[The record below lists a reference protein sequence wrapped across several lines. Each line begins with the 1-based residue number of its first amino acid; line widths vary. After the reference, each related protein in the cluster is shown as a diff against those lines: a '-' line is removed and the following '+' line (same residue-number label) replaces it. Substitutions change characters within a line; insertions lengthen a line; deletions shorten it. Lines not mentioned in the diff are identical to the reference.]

1 MNDRL
6 RKHIEALREKLRSEP
21 AAPLI
26 GDIPGGIDDPKSGS
40 AFWDEFLKISD
51 GGRYGSVDLF
61 ASRNLAGNQFWLEQ
75 VSVENAIV
83 VGQVLYAPVVLEA
96 ETNHLLLLSAG
107 ERLLALGHAD
117 DVIETCFLGSDYIK
131 LEPSFAE
138 DEWAKFVR

>member
-6 RKHIEALREKLRSEP
+6 RKHIEALREKLRREP

-26 GDIPGGIDDPKSGS
+26 GDIPGGTDDPKSGS

-75 VSVENAIV
+75 DPSGKCDRGRA
-83 VGQVLYAPVVLEA
+83 GALFSR
-96 ETNHLLLLSAG
+96 LS
-107 ERLLALGHAD
+107 
-117 DVIETCFLGSDYIK
+117 
-131 LEPSFAE
+131 
-138 DEWAKFVR
+138 